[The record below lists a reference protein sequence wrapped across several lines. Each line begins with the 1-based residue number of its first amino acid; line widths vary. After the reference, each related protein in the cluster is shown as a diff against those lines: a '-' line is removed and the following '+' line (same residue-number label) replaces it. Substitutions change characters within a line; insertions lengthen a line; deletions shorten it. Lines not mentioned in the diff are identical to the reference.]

1 MGTQKNT
8 EPQDTAINR
17 DKQANTEPQDTA
29 VNDNETYTPMT
40 ITERDLAT
48 GASVFKLQMLM
59 RSLDSIRNPI
69 PA

>member
-1 MGTQKNT
+1 M
-8 EPQDTAINR
+8 DT
-17 DKQANTEPQDTA
+17 QANTEPQNTA

-59 RSLDSIRNPI
+59 RSVDSIFNPI
-69 PA
+69 PT